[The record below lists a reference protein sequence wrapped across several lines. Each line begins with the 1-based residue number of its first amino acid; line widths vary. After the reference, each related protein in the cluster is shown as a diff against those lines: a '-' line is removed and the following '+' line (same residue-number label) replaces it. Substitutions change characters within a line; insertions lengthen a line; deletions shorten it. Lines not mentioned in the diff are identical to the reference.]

1 MKRRGLP
8 KYVSE
13 FQDRHGKWRARA
25 RRTGVPTYYFHNPP
39 GTIAFENEYR
49 AWRDGAPPPRKTG
62 IGPNRMRVGSV
73 SDVIARYYRSTD
85 WASLAVGTQR
95 MRRNILERFRVA
107 HGDKPIGDLQREH
120 IKRLIEAKVE
130 TPAAARNLLKVL
142 RLLMRVAVDCGLRSD
157 DPTMGVTAVRR
168 KTDGIHTW
176 TEDEIA
182 AFEKAHPPGTR
193 ARLAFAL
200 LLYTGQRRGDVI
212 GLGWQHL
219 RQGRIYLRQ
228 QKTGAALAVAVH
240 PQLAAVLE
248 HAPREHLTFLTT
260 AFGKPF
266 TPAGFGNWFHD
277 HIRAAGL
284 PDRCAAHGLRKAAAR
299 RLAEAG
305 CSASQIAAVT
315 GHSSLREV
323 ERYTKAAAQIVLAD
337 AAIGALPGSDKERIL
352 ANPPQRLA
360 KAAEK

>member
-13 FQDRHGKWRARA
+13 FQDRHGKWRYRA
-25 RRTGVPTYYFHNPP
+25 RRTGFATLYFRAAP
-39 GTIAFENEYR
+39 GTVDFENEYR
-49 AWRDGAPPPRKTG
+49 AWRDGLPRVETG
-62 IGPNRMRVGSV
+62 IGADRVRVGSV
-73 SDVIARYYRSTD
+73 SDAIARYYRSTD
-85 WASLAVGTQR
+85 WAGLAPGTQR
-95 MRRNILERFRVA
+95 MRRNILERFRQE
-107 HGDKPIGDLQREH
+107 HGTGPIAELQREH

-130 TPAAARNLLKVL
+130 TPAAGRNLLKVL
-142 RLLMRVAVDCGLRSD
+142 RLLMRVAIDAGLRKD
-157 DPTMGVTAVRR
+157 DPTAGVQAVRQ
-168 KTDGIHTW
+168 KSEGIHSW
-176 TEDEIA
+176 TEEEIA
-182 AFEKAHPPGTR
+182 AFEAAHPIGSR

-212 GLGWQHL
+212 GMGWQHL
-219 RQGRIYLRQ
+219 RQGRIHLRQ
-228 QKTGAALAVAVH
+228 QKTGATLAVAVH
-240 PQLAAVLE
+240 PELAAVLE
-248 HAPREHLTFLTT
+248 QAPRDHLTFLTT

-277 HIRAAGL
+277 HIRDAGL

-315 GHSSLREV
+315 GHASLREV

-337 AAIGALPGSDKERIL
+337 AAIGALAGPDREQNL
-352 ANPPQRLA
+352 ANLPQRLA